1 MNSKFLKID
10 EEKCIHCAKCVKDC
24 VAGNL
29 ELNEQKI
36 PQWTK
41 DGENRCIKCQHC
53 FAICPTGALS
63 ILNKNPQDADSILE
77 FDDENILNLI
87 KSRRSIR
94 YYKQQNIDSTKRNK
108 LKDMLKWTPT
118 GCNFHELHFSI
129 IDDIEVMNDFR
140 NTVNSRIIKSLK
152 IKPINKLLNKF
163 SKYRD
168 AFINGEDVIFR
179 NAPHMIVVST
189 PISAPCAN
197 IDPIIA
203 LSYFELY
210 AHSLNIGTLW
220 CGFATICFTLF
231 PDLCEY
237 IKVPDGY
244 KVSYVMLFGDKDVNY
259 QRTTLPE
266 DFEIESIKIPE
277 KKASLL
283 SNIKHFFLNI
293 IR

>member
-1 MNSKFLKID
+1 MVKEIIMNSKFLKID

-94 YYKQQNIDSTKRNK
+94 YYKQQNIDSTKMNK

-210 AHSLNIGTLW
+210 AQSMGLGTCW
-220 CGFATICFTLF
+220 CGLGEFCLLNMPELSKTLQI
-231 PDLCEY
+231 PT
-237 IKVPDGY
+237 GY
-244 KVSYVMLFGDKDVNY
+244 KAGYMMLFGEPQIKY
-259 QRTTLPE
+259 SRTVQPQE
-266 DFEIESIKIPE
+266 VEIVSVK
-277 KKASLL
+277 
-283 SNIKHFFLNI
+283 
-293 IR
+293 

>member
-1 MNSKFLKID
+1 
-10 EEKCIHCAKCVKDC
+10 
-24 VAGNL
+24 
-29 ELNEQKI
+29 
-36 PQWTK
+36 
-41 DGENRCIKCQHC
+41 
-53 FAICPTGALS
+53 
-63 ILNKNPQDADSILE
+63 
-77 FDDENILNLI
+77 
-87 KSRRSIR
+87 
-94 YYKQQNIDSTKRNK
+94 
-108 LKDMLKWTPT
+108 
-118 GCNFHELHFSI
+118 
-129 IDDIEVMNDFR
+129 
-140 NTVNSRIIKSLK
+140 
-152 IKPINKLLNKF
+152 
-163 SKYRD
+163 
-168 AFINGEDVIFR
+168 
-179 NAPHMIVVST
+179 MIVVST